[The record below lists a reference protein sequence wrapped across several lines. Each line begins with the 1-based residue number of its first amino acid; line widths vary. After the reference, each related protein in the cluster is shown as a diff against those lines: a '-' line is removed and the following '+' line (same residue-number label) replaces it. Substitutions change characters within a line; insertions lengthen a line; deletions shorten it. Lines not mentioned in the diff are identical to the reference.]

1 MLKVH
6 LLVGGKQL
14 DRAIKK
20 RVWTPGRIILVV
32 LVCAFITFITYQLL
46 TRTGK
51 TRLRVDPSR
60 MTISQVENGE
70 FLEYYPFEGT
80 VVPVTSVYLDV
91 ETGGMVDE
99 IFAEGGKY
107 IEKGD
112 LILSFSNDA
121 LQRSSIE
128 TETRLLENLNTL
140 KDTQIR
146 LAQDKLT
153 RKETL
158 LDLNYQ
164 IQEMEKK
171 FKRYEVLKQE
181 NIAIS
186 EEEYESVRDQLSYMK
201 DKRDLLEERIEQED
215 LLSDS
220 QLEQANSS
228 IERTNLS
235 LDLLEKSVKSL
246 DVLAPI
252 SGYLSSIDAEIGQSI
267 PSGKRIGQ
275 IDLLDNLKIRIE
287 IDQYYISKVAVG
299 TKGRFTLDE
308 QTYEVEVKKI
318 YPEVKDNVFEA
329 DMTFLGE
336 TPGTIKRGQTLTI
349 QLTFGEPAKSLML
362 AKGGFYQ
369 ETGGRWVYLV
379 SEDQKTAYRADVRLG
394 RQNPRYVEILEGLK
408 EGDWV
413 VTSGYDTFNEADEL
427 MFSAP
432 LNLGE

>member
-1 MLKVH
+1 M
-6 LLVGGKQL
+6 

-20 RVWTPGRIILVV
+20 KIWTPGRIILVV
-32 LVCAFITFITYQLL
+32 VACAFIFFVTYQLL
-46 TRTGK
+46 SRTGK

-60 MTISQVENGE
+60 MTISKVENGE

-112 LILSFSNDA
+112 LILSFSNDS

-128 TETRLLENLNTL
+128 AETRLLENLNSL
-140 KDTQIR
+140 KNTQINI
-146 LAQDKLT
+146 AQTKLN
-153 RKETL
+153 RKEEL
-158 LDLNYQ
+158 LNLNYQ
-164 IQEMEKK
+164 IQELEKK
-171 FKRYEVLKQE
+171 FKRYEVLKKE

-186 EEEYESVRDQLSYMK
+186 EEEYEGVRDQLTYMK
-201 DKRDLLEERIEQED
+201 DKRDLLEERIKQED

-228 IERTNLS
+228 IKRTNLS

-246 DVLAPI
+246 EVRAPI

-275 IDLLDNLKIRIE
+275 IDLLDNLKIRIK

-329 DMTFLGE
+329 DMTFIGE

-413 VTSGYDTFNEADEL
+413 VTSGYDTYNEADEL
-427 MFSAP
+427 MFSGE
-432 LNLGE
+432 LNLK

>member
-1 MLKVH
+1 M
-6 LLVGGKQL
+6 
-14 DRAIKK
+14 DRIIKK
-20 RVWTPGRIILVV
+20 KIWTPGRIILVV
-32 LVCAFITFITYQLL
+32 IACAFIFFITYQLL

-60 MTISQVENGE
+60 MTISKVENGE

-128 TETRLLENLNTL
+128 AETRLLENLNNL
-140 KDTQIR
+140 KNTQINI
-146 LAQDKLT
+146 AQTKLN
-153 RKETL
+153 RKEEL
-158 LDLNYQ
+158 LNLNYQ
-164 IQEMEKK
+164 IQELEKK
-171 FKRYEVLKQE
+171 FKRYEVLKKE

-186 EEEYESVRDQLSYMK
+186 EEEYESVRDQLNYMK
-201 DKRDLLEERIEQED
+201 DKRDLLEERIRQED

-228 IERTNLS
+228 IKRTNLS

-246 DVLAPI
+246 EVRAPI

-275 IDLLDNLKIRIE
+275 IDLLDNLKIRIK

-379 SEDQKTAYRADVRLG
+379 SEDRKTAYRADVRLG

-427 MFSAP
+427 IFAEA
-432 LNLGE
+432 LNLGKR

>member
-1 MLKVH
+1 M
-6 LLVGGKQL
+6 
-14 DRAIKK
+14 DRIIKK
-20 RVWTPGRIILVV
+20 KIWTPGRIILVV
-32 LVCAFITFITYQLL
+32 VVCAFIFFVTYQLL

-91 ETGGMVDE
+91 ETGGRVEE
-99 IFAEGGKY
+99 IIAEGGKY

-112 LILSFSNDA
+112 LILSFSNDS
-121 LQRSSIE
+121 LQRSFIDA
-128 TETRLLENLNTL
+128 ETRLLENLNTL
-140 KDTQIR
+140 KNTQITI
-146 LAQDKLT
+146 AQTKLN
-153 RKETL
+153 RKEEL
-158 LDLNYQ
+158 LSLNYQ
-164 IQEMEKK
+164 IQELEKK
-171 FKRYEVLKQE
+171 FKRYEVLKE
-181 NIAIS
+181 EDIAIS

-201 DKRDLLEERIEQED
+201 DKRDLLEERIKQED

-220 QLEQANSS
+220 QLEQANRS

-246 DVLAPI
+246 EVQAPI

-275 IDLLDNLKIRIE
+275 IDLLDNLKIRIK
-287 IDQYYISKVAVG
+287 IDQYYISRVAVG

-308 QTYEVEVKKI
+308 ETYEVEVKKI

-349 QLTFGEPAKSLML
+349 QLTFGEPEKSLML

-427 MFSAP
+427 IFSEE
-432 LNLGE
+432 LNLK

>member
-1 MLKVH
+1 M
-6 LLVGGKQL
+6 
-14 DRAIKK
+14 DRVIKK
-20 RVWTPGRIILVV
+20 KVWTPGRITLTAFA
-32 LVCAFITFITYQLL
+32 CAFVIFITYQLL
-46 TRTGK
+46 TRTDK

-60 MTISQVENGE
+60 MTISKAEYGE

-91 ETGGMVDE
+91 ETGGRVDE

-112 LILSFSNDA
+112 LILQFSNDA
-121 LQRSSIE
+121 LQRSFIE
-128 TETRLLENLNTL
+128 AETRLLENLNTL

-164 IQEMEKK
+164 IQELEKK
-171 FKRYEVLKQE
+171 FKRYEVLKE
-181 NIAIS
+181 EDIAIS
-186 EEEYESVRDQLSYMK
+186 EEEYEAVRDQLNYMK
-201 DKRDLLEERIEQED
+201 DKRDLLEERIEQEN

-220 QLEQANSS
+220 QLEQANRS
-228 IERTNLS
+228 IKRTNLS
-235 LDLLEKSVKSL
+235 LDILEKSVKSFE
-246 DVLAPI
+246 VRAPI

-287 IDQYYISKVAVG
+287 VDQYYISRVAVG

-308 QTYEVEVKKI
+308 QTYEVEVNKI

-329 DMTFLGE
+329 DTIFVGE
-336 TPGTIKRGQTLTI
+336 PPPGIKRGQTLTI
-349 QLTFGEPAKSLML
+349 QLSFSEPEKSLML

-369 ETGGRWVYLV
+369 ETGGRWVYLI
-379 SEDQKTAYRADVRLG
+379 SEDRKTAYRADVRLG
-394 RQNPRYVEILEGLK
+394 RQNPRYVEMLEGLK

-413 VTSGYDTFNEADEL
+413 ITSGYDTFNEVDEL
-427 MFSAP
+427 IFSEA
-432 LNLGE
+432 LNI

>member
-1 MLKVH
+1 M
-6 LLVGGKQL
+6 

-20 RVWTPGRIILVV
+20 RVWTPGRIIMVV
-32 LVCAFITFITYQLL
+32 IACAFITFITYQLL

-51 TRLRVDPSR
+51 TRLKVDPSR
-60 MTISQVENGE
+60 MTISKVEYGE

-91 ETGGMVDE
+91 ETGGRVEE
-99 IFAEGGKY
+99 IIAEGGKY

-112 LILSFSNDA
+112 LIIRFSNDS

-128 TETRLLENLNTL
+128 AETRLLENLNSL
-140 KDTQIR
+140 KNTQINI
-146 LAQDKLT
+146 AQTKLT
-153 RKETL
+153 RKEDL
-158 LDLNYQ
+158 LNLNYQ
-164 IQEMEKK
+164 IQELEKK
-171 FKRYEVLKQE
+171 FKRYEVLKKE

-186 EEEYESVRDQLSYMK
+186 EEEYEDVRDQLNYMK
-201 DKRDLLEERIEQED
+201 DKRDLLEERIKQED
-215 LLSDS
+215 ILSDS

-228 IERTNLS
+228 IKRTNLS

-246 DVLAPI
+246 EVRAPI
-252 SGYLSSIDAEIGQSI
+252 SGYLSSIDAEIGQNI
-267 PSGKRIGQ
+267 PSGRIGQ
-275 IDLLDNLKIRIE
+275 IDLLDNLKIRIK

-308 QTYEVEVKKI
+308 ETYEVEVKKI
-318 YPEVKDNVFEA
+318 YQEVKDNVFEA

-362 AKGGFYQ
+362 SKGGFYQ
-369 ETGGRWVYLV
+369 ETGGRWVYLI
-379 SEDQKTAYRADVRLG
+379 SDDRKTAYRADVRLG

-408 EGDWV
+408 EGDWI
-413 VTSGYDTFNEADEL
+413 VTSGYDTFNEVDEL
-427 MFSAP
+427 IFNSP
-432 LNLGE
+432 LNLGD